1 MKQKCEIVHS
11 IKKNFDIVND
21 LNTWNVNSEDFFIG
35 YYTHISTLADVQE
48 SVQVNWM
55 FAWIDLG
62 WTQVDFKL
70 NTSGF

>member
-1 MKQKCEIVHS
+1 MPEMLTLRI
-11 IKKNFDIVND
+11 
-21 LNTWNVNSEDFFIG
+21 FFIG

>member
-1 MKQKCEIVHS
+1 MPEMLTLR
-11 IKKNFDIVND
+11 F
-21 LNTWNVNSEDFFIG
+21 FFIG

-55 FAWIDLG
+55 CAWTDLG